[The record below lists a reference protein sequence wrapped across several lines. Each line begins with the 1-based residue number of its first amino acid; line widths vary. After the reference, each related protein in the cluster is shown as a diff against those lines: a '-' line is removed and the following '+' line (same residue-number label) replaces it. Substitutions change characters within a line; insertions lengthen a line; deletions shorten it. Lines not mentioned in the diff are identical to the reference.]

1 MRILRILRILTFL
14 TILSANFLSI
24 GRTASIAI
32 VRPKSGGLEDF
43 NDGFSV
49 SPCPRVSTA
58 TFESLAR
65 RAIREKI
72 ELR

>member
-14 TILSANFLSI
+14 TILSANFLCLFQGDVIAHPLSFPH
-24 GRTASIAI
+24 TA
-32 VRPKSGGLEDF
+32 
-43 NDGFSV
+43 
-49 SPCPRVSTA
+49 A

>member
-14 TILSANFLSI
+14 TILSANFLCLFQ
-24 GRTASIAI
+24 GDVIA
-32 VRPKSGGLEDF
+32 RP
-43 NDGFSV
+43 FSF
-49 SPCPRVSTA
+49 PYMAA

-65 RAIREKI
+65 RTIREKI